1 MKTYEIEVY
10 EIHSSKWRVKGET
23 PELAIANYVNRNNG
37 KMVDESQEFI
47 ESADKGAPIEEMTI
61 PLDPD
66 KLEAAGVELD
76 DGRIPSIRDI
86 EELEDDDDDDDDG
99 DDGE

>member
-1 MKTYEIEVY
+1 MKTFEIEVY

-23 PELAIANYVNRNNG
+23 PEIAIANFVNHDNG
-37 KMVDESQEFI
+37 SMVDDSHEYI
-47 ESADKGAPIEEMTI
+47 ESADKAAPIEEMTI
-61 PLDPD
+61 ALDPD

-76 DGRIPSIRDI
+76 DGRVPGIRDI
-86 EELEDDDDDDDDG
+86 EEV